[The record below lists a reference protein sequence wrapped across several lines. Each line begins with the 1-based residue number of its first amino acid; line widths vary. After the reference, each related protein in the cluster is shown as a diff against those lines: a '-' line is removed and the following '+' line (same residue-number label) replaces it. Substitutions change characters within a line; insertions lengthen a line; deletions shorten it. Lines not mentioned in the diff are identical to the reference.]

1 MQTHTHLAVL
11 DKDNGL
17 GNNLQSHF
25 SFEDIYGETDHYSC
39 NAPTNAAKKKTR
51 MKDNKSTDNKDK
63 GQRKENENE
72 KSNNVGYGLPG
83 ADDKFVLARVK
94 GQL

>member
-39 NAPTNAAKKKTR
+39 NAPTNAAKKK
-51 MKDNKSTDNKDK
+51 
-63 GQRKENENE
+63 QE
-72 KSNNVGYGLPG
+72 
-83 ADDKFVLARVK
+83 
-94 GQL
+94 

>member
-39 NAPTNAAKKKTR
+39 NAPTNAAKPPPK
-51 MKDNKSTDNKDK
+51 NKNERQQKHRQ
-63 GQRKENENE
+63 QRQRTKERE
-72 KSNNVGYGLPG
+72 
-83 ADDKFVLARVK
+83 
-94 GQL
+94 

>member
-1 MQTHTHLAVL
+1 MSSQHKQYKYTYMQTHTHLAVL

-39 NAPTNAAKKKTR
+39 NAPTKKKQ
-51 MKDNKSTDNKDK
+51 NKNERQQKHRQ
-63 GQRKENENE
+63 QRQRTKERE
-72 KSNNVGYGLPG
+72 
-83 ADDKFVLARVK
+83 
-94 GQL
+94 

>member
-1 MQTHTHLAVL
+1 
-11 DKDNGL
+11 
-17 GNNLQSHF
+17 
-25 SFEDIYGETDHYSC
+25 
-39 NAPTNAAKKKTR
+39 

-63 GQRKENENE
+63 GQRKENE

>member
-39 NAPTNAAKKKTR
+39 NAPTNAAKK
-51 MKDNKSTDNKDK
+51 NKNERQQKHRQ
-63 GQRKENENE
+63 QRQRTKERE
-72 KSNNVGYGLPG
+72 
-83 ADDKFVLARVK
+83 
-94 GQL
+94 

>member
-1 MQTHTHLAVL
+1 
-11 DKDNGL
+11 
-17 GNNLQSHF
+17 
-25 SFEDIYGETDHYSC
+25 
-39 NAPTNAAKKKTR
+39 

-63 GQRKENENE
+63 GQRKENE
-72 KSNNVGYGLPG
+72 KSNNVGCGLPG

>member
-39 NAPTNAAKKKTR
+39 NAPTNAAKTPPKK
-51 MKDNKSTDNKDK
+51 
-63 GQRKENENE
+63 QE
-72 KSNNVGYGLPG
+72 
-83 ADDKFVLARVK
+83 
-94 GQL
+94 

>member
-1 MQTHTHLAVL
+1 
-11 DKDNGL
+11 
-17 GNNLQSHF
+17 
-25 SFEDIYGETDHYSC
+25 
-39 NAPTNAAKKKTR
+39 